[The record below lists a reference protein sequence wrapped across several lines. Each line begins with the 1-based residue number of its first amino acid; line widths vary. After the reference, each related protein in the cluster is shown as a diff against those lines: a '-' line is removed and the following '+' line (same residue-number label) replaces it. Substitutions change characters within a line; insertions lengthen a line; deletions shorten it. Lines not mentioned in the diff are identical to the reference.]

1 MAGQVVISL
10 TTGMEDQENVTVAFL
25 VAVGAAE
32 SGVPTVMFQT
42 QEAARLALDGVAA
55 GIACDARLASAHA
68 RRTPSP

>member
-10 TTGMEDQENVTVAFL
+10 TTGMEDPENVTVAFL
-25 VAVGAAE
+25 VAAGAA
-32 SGVPTVMFQT
+32 VMFQT

-55 GIACDARLASAHA
+55 GIACDARPASAHA